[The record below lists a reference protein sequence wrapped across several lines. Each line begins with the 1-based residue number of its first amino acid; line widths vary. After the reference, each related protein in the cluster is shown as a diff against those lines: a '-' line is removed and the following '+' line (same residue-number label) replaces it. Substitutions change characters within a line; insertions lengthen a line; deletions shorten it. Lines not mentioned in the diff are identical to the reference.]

1 MNESNNFYQDI
12 YSDRLRDGRK
22 TYSRLGIAVVVLFLV
37 FFGVSM
43 IFAYGAYYL
52 FPGMEEQWWFDW
64 VCSIVP
70 LYAFALPA
78 YMLCLRGVE
87 KGAHDPN
94 FVSRGYIYEKPKFHF
109 GHFALFLVVGWGLT
123 YIGSFIGQG
132 LMTLLSN
139 LTGYD
144 YENTLSSSIEN
155 SPTWIVF
162 LCTVIIA
169 PIGEEFIFRKLFID
183 RARRYGDGVA
193 ILMSGLL
200 FGLFHG
206 NFFQFFYAFMLG
218 IIMAYMYT
226 YTGKLYWPVGMH
238 MFINLMGSVV
248 MPGISKLLKA
258 EELSE
263 IMEKLDPM
271 DTQASLDFFVEYGTE
286 YALLTMISL
295 LMYALMFAA
304 VAILICWFCMR
315 KVRLG
320 KGEAP
325 LRSGDGFIAVF
336 CNVGIPLCLVLLCLL
351 MLINLI
357 PAPMVS

>member
-1 MNESNNFYQDI
+1 MNENGSFYQDV
-12 YSDRLRDGRK
+12 YLDRLRDGRK
-22 TYSRLGIAVVVLFLV
+22 TYSRLGLAVVALFVV

-64 VCSIVP
+64 FCSIVP
-70 LYAFALPA
+70 LYCFALPA
-78 YMLCLRGVE
+78 YLLCLRGVE

-94 FVSRGYIYEKPKFHF
+94 FVSRGYIYEKPKFHI
-109 GHFALFLVVGWGLT
+109 GHFAIFLVAGWGLT
-123 YIGSFIGQG
+123 YIGSYIGQG
-132 LMTLLSN
+132 LMDFLSM

-144 YENTLSSSIEN
+144 YENSLSSSIEN

-183 RARRYGDGVA
+183 RARRYGDTAA

-206 NFFQFFYAFMLG
+206 NFFQFFYAFALG
-218 IIMAYMYT
+218 IIMAYIYT
-226 YTGKLYWPVGMH
+226 YSGKFYWPVAMH

-248 MPGISKLLKA
+248 MPGISKLLKFDEISEFDLSN
-258 EELSE
+258 EEAFADLLS
-263 IMEKLDPM
+263 
-271 DTQASLDFFVEYGTE
+271 QYGTE
-286 YALLTMISL
+286 YALMIMLSL
-295 LMYALMFAA
+295 LIYALMFAA
-304 VAILICWFCMR
+304 IAIIICWFCMR

-325 LRSGDGFIAVF
+325 LRSGDSFIAVF
-336 CNVGIPLCLVLLCLL
+336 CNVGIPLCLGVLCLL

-357 PAPMVS
+357 PPVSVA